1 MNSQQNNWKQWL
13 AAGMLVTA
21 SVFTACQSSSDYKS
35 IDSDAPAGDA
45 TTMDS
50 TQGNAVDESMTSRDN
65 VSDRPVTNPDGS
77 TNPDMI
83 NPGTATNK
91 TSAMPKKGTKGR
103 ASINMADMRGSK
115 TASSAMRDADGIYSR
130 ADVMPMYPGGEDALQ
145 KFVEDNIEYPEQAIE
160 NGAEGDVRVVFTV
173 DEKGRVTNIKAT
185 GDNNVEYGMKE
196 EAVAVMNKMPAW
208 TPGKVNGKNVKTR
221 MTLPIVYRIE
231 Q

>member
-1 MNSQQNNWKQWL
+1 
-13 AAGMLVTA
+13 
-21 SVFTACQSSSDYKS
+21 
-35 IDSDAPAGDA
+35 
-45 TTMDS
+45 
-50 TQGNAVDESMTSRDN
+50 
-65 VSDRPVTNPDGS
+65 
-77 TNPDMI
+77 
-83 NPGTATNK
+83 
-91 TSAMPKKGTKGR
+91 
-103 ASINMADMRGSK
+103 
-115 TASSAMRDADGIYSR
+115 MRDADGIYSR

-208 TPGKVNGKNVKTR
+208 TPGKVNGKSVKTR

>member
-1 MNSQQNNWKQWL
+1 MNSQQNNWKHWL

-21 SVFTACQSSSDYKS
+21 SIFTSCQSSNDYES
-35 IDSDAPAGDA
+35 IDSKAPSGDA

-50 TQGNAVDESMTSRDN
+50 TQGNLVDESMTSGDN
-65 VSDRPVTNPDGS
+65 VSDRPVTHPDGS
-77 TNPDMI
+77 TNPDAAA
-83 NPGTATNK
+83 NKPGTVSN
-91 TSAMPKKGTKGR
+91 KKGTRGR
-103 ASINMADMRGSK
+103 ASINMADMRSSK
-115 TASSAMRDADGIYSR
+115 TSSAIRDADGVYSR

-173 DEKGRVTNIKAT
+173 DEKGKVTNIKAT

-196 EAVAVMNKMPAW
+196 EAVEVMNKMPAW
-208 TPGKVNGKNVKTR
+208 TPGKVKGKNVKTR

-231 Q
+231 P

>member
-21 SVFTACQSSSDYKS
+21 SVFTGCQSSSDYKS

-50 TQGNAVDESMTSRDN
+50 TQGNQVDESMTSRDN

-77 TNPDMI
+77 TNPDA
-83 NPGTATNK
+83 ATNK
-91 TSAMPKKGTKGR
+91 SSALPKKGTKGR
-103 ASINMADMRGSK
+103 ASINMESMRGSK
-115 TASSAMRDADGIYSR
+115 TTSAMRDADGIYSR

-145 KFVEDNIEYPEQAIE
+145 KFVEDNIEYPDQAIE

-208 TPGKVNGKNVKTR
+208 TPGKVNGKSVKTR

>member
-21 SVFTACQSSSDYKS
+21 SVFTGCQSSSDYKS

-50 TQGNAVDESMTSRDN
+50 TQGNTVDESMTSADN
-65 VSDRPVTNPDGS
+65 VSDRPVKPDAA
-77 TNPDMI
+77 I
-83 NPGTATNK
+83 NK
-91 TSAMPKKGTKGR
+91 TGAASNKKGTKGR
-103 ASINMADMRGSK
+103 ASINMESMRGTK
-115 TASSAMRDADGIYSR
+115 TTSAMRDADGIYSW

-208 TPGKVNGKNVKTR
+208 TPGKVNGKSVKTR

>member
-50 TQGNAVDESMTSRDN
+50 TQGNPVDESMNSSDN
-65 VSDRPVTNPDGS
+65 VSDRPINPDA
-77 TNPDMI
+77 
-83 NPGTATNK
+83 ATNK
-91 TSAMPKKGTKGR
+91 SGTASNRKATKGR
-103 ASINMADMRGSK
+103 ASINMESMRATK
-115 TASSAMRDADGIYSR
+115 TTSAMRDADGIYSR

-160 NGAEGDVRVVFTV
+160 NGSEGDVRVVFTV

-208 TPGKVNGKNVKTR
+208 TPGKVNGKSVKTR